1 MTEQREHWSGIDAAL
16 ERWLVGEDGILEGTI
31 QAADAAGLPSIQ
43 VSPLGG
49 KLLHLL
55 TRAIG
60 ARRVLEIGT
69 LAGYSAIWLA
79 RALPA
84 DGRLVSL
91 EIDAAR
97 AALARENIARAGL
110 GERVEVVVGPALASL
125 DSMIER
131 GDALFDLTF
140 IDADKAHCADYLDR
154 SARLMRPGGVIVV
167 DNVVRSGR
175 IIDPAPGDA
184 DSAGVR
190 RMMEMLSQDDRLTA
204 TAVQTVGVK
213 GHDGFLLAVVGE
225 AARVSEQPSGHSSE

>member
-1 MTEQREHWSGIDAAL
+1 MTEQREHWSDIDKAL
-16 ERWLVGEDGILEGTI
+16 ERWLVGEDALLAGTTR
-31 QAADAAGLPSIQ
+31 AAAAAGFPPIQ

-55 TRAIG
+55 ARAIG

-69 LAGYSAIWLA
+69 LAGYSAIWMA
-79 RALPA
+79 RALPV

-91 EIDAAR
+91 ELDEAR

-125 DSMIER
+125 ESMIER
-131 GDALFDLTF
+131 GEGLFDLTF
-140 IDADKAHCADYLDR
+140 IDADKERCAEYLDR
-154 SARLMRPGGVIVV
+154 STGLMRPGGVIVV

-175 IIDPAPGDA
+175 IIDPAQGDA

-204 TAVQTVGVK
+204 TATQTVGVK
-213 GHDGFLLAVVGE
+213 GHDGFLLAVV
-225 AARVSEQPSGHSSE
+225 APTPRS